1 MREICMSGSMS
12 GVWKR
17 SQGRTSKAPPDERG
31 GNRYVRPTATAPHSD
46 STEWLIVPVT
56 VVGANIFEWFLHLQV
71 MHRPRPALMDMYKRH
86 TLAHHQFF
94 TESEPFHDTTRDY
107 RVAFSAIRLIAF
119 LAMAAGLAY
128 AVATIWSSNAAW
140 LLACASTGMYLNY
153 EFFHWC

>member
-1 MREICMSGSMS
+1 MEVVEAQPLDPRRE
-12 GVWKR
+12 
-17 SQGRTSKAPPDERG
+17 DH
-31 GNRYVRPTATAPHSD
+31 PTMIVIGIILGAFSIGLRCWLVFALAVYALP
-46 STEWLIVPVT
+46 LIVPVT

-119 LAMAAGLAY
+119 L
-128 AVATIWSSNAAW
+128 
-140 LLACASTGMYLNY
+140 
-153 EFFHWC
+153 